1 MKTKKLAVI
10 GYGGRGSIY
19 GAFALA
25 HPDKFE
31 LVAVA
36 DNKHLLF
43 AVVGL

>member
-19 GAFALA
+19 GGFALA
-25 HPDKFE
+25 NPDKFE

-36 DNKHLLF
+36 DNDK
-43 AVVGL
+43 AGQK